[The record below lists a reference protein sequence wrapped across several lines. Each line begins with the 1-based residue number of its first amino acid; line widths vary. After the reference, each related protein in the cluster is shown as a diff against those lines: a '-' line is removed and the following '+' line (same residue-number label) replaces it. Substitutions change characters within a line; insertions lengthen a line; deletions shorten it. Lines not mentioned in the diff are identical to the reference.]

1 MRREEGGDGIELGLH
16 RRGAGAAGGNAA
28 GDAGLERDLGVKI
41 VFEDVGIG
49 LIGLER
55 QLLKD
60 GVVRDAVRHQL
71 AGNFVRAAEGDA
83 LFRQIIG
90 QIRGVDE
97 ALLGGQQHVF
107 GFSLH
112 GREHRGHDLQAE
124 LRRVDAVEHGL
135 LILLHVLVVG
145 EGQALERGEQGDE
158 IAMTTTLLDALGC
171 SYDVGQTVTLK
182 VAANDYD
189 PLAGSGAVMEKAYT
203 LCGVLPAYDVY
214 WNLNGNL
221 TVSGIVTEPLALDG
235 QKFQTFYYLNAAAPV
250 TASTD
255 PALVANEYAYPQ
267 EDTVSFSLRF
277 LLVAA
282 ILVSFFAVA
291 QYFLI
296 VLHKRVHTINT
307 FLTLGA
313 KNRDLRLM
321 CLWEALFAGIAAVA
335 AGFALG
341 CGAAAIGLGL
351 QKHLSFLV
359 IPAASLAPLAVL
371 FLLSVLLGALLP
383 AVLVRPQTTKPK
395 EKPAKKFRLA
405 QLPLAPQIGV
415 GCAVLLIAV
424 SCLYVGWRVMLP
436 YDLDAPYA
444 CMSIKMNGTSG
455 MPFSL
460 KDDLAAL
467 PGVEE
472 VSAAIDLTD
481 IYTVTSDKIQSSQM
495 LADIWVKD
503 NGDIPSLIMQNASKG
518 TLNTTVCALP
528 DDELRRIAAD
538 AGVSDEEIETL
549 LAGDSVLT
557 LWRDCYYAPAAD
569 EYYQG
574 FQPDGSTLVEPVF
587 AAGDKLS
594 IQYRRYTGQD
604 EAGNEVYRTYTAQLP
619 IAGVVKS
626 ASNYTLLTT
635 DRLLFSGTIFV
646 STALY
651 HKMFESAGSFFME
664 KEGYSSLNVKLSADS
679 NFSLRRSISSVAT
692 RRNGILRADNYD
704 LISQSYT
711 EGTQSAFLVG
721 ILAVFGV
728 LLGCAL
734 LVVLNLSAYEI
745 QQQRLSLLL
754 TLGVSPKKLV
764 LSYAKLL
771 LPVIVGTTLLVNI
784 VVYAAVSRIVPIQS
798 ILDLIRI
805 HTSGRV
811 FEFHKPVGS
820 QIMVSILLMV
830 FWLSA
835 ALLPIFSFIRKKA
848 SKGDIL

>member
-1 MRREEGGDGIELGLH
+1 MKIKESPSIILAFHGMLGRKKQTGLLLLLLTLVFSFLTAAVIYSVSSAQVLQDTRCELYGAWQYLRLSDTAADAAQAQNTLPASAQVSTVIQNGIVLGADDGV
-16 RRGAGAAGGNAA
+16 AGGIGTVDDTFAQLGRIVPIS
-28 GDAGLERDLGVKI
+28 GD
-41 VFEDVGIG
+41 FPT
-49 LIGLER
+49 
-55 QLLKD
+55 Q
-60 GVVRDAVRHQL
+60 
-71 AGNFVRAAEGDA
+71 
-83 LFRQIIG
+83 
-90 QIRGVDE
+90 
-97 ALLGGQQHVF
+97 
-107 GFSLH
+107 S
-112 GREHRGHDLQAE
+112 
-124 LRRVDAVEHGL
+124 
-135 LILLHVLVVG
+135 
-145 EGQALERGEQGDE
+145 DE

-221 TVSGIVTEPLALDG
+221 TVSGIVAEPLAIDG

-267 EDTVSFSLRF
+267 EDTVSSSLRF

-282 ILVSFFAVA
+282 IMVSFFAVA

-321 CLWEALFAGIAAVA
+321 CLWEALFAGLAAVA
-335 AGFALG
+335 TGFALG
-341 CGAAAIGLGL
+341 CGAAAVGLGL

-383 AVLVRPQTTKPK
+383 AVLVRPQTAKPK

-444 CMSIKMNGTSG
+444 CLSIKMNGTSG

-460 KDDLAAL
+460 KEDLAAL

-481 IYTVTSDKIQSSQM
+481 TYTVTSDKIQSSQM

-503 NGDIPSLIMQNASKG
+503 NGKIPGVLMHNASKG

-557 LWRDCYYAPAAD
+557 LWRDCYYDPAAD

-574 FQPDGSTLVEPVF
+574 VQPDGSTLVEPVF

-594 IQYRRYTGQD
+594 IQHQRYTGQD
-604 EAGNEVYRTYTAQLP
+604 EAGNDVYRTYTAQLP

-626 ASNYTLLTT
+626 ANNYTLLTT
-635 DRLLFSGTIFV
+635 DRLIFSGTIFV

-651 HKMFESAGSFFME
+651 HKMFESAGSYHME
-664 KEGYSSLNVKLSADS
+664 KEGYSSLNVKLAADN
-679 NFSLRRSISSVAT
+679 NFSLRRSIASIAT
-692 RRNGILRADNYD
+692 RRNGILSADNYD
-704 LISQSYT
+704 LLSQSYT

-721 ILAVFGV
+721 ILAVLGV

-734 LVVLNLSAYEI
+734 LVVLNLSAYEV

-764 LSYAKLL
+764 CSYAKRVI
-771 LPVIVGTTLLVNI
+771 PVIVGTTLIVNI
-784 VVYAAVSRIVPIQS
+784 LVSVAVSHIVPIQS

-805 HTSGRV
+805 HTDGRV
-811 FEFHKPVGS
+811 FEFHRPVGS
-820 QIMVSILLMV
+820 QILVSILLMG
-830 FWLSA
+830 FWLGA
-835 ALLPIFSFIRKKA
+835 ALLPVFSFIRKKA

>member
-1 MRREEGGDGIELGLH
+1 
-16 RRGAGAAGGNAA
+16 
-28 GDAGLERDLGVKI
+28 
-41 VFEDVGIG
+41 
-49 LIGLER
+49 
-55 QLLKD
+55 
-60 GVVRDAVRHQL
+60 
-71 AGNFVRAAEGDA
+71 
-83 LFRQIIG
+83 
-90 QIRGVDE
+90 
-97 ALLGGQQHVF
+97 
-107 GFSLH
+107 
-112 GREHRGHDLQAE
+112 
-124 LRRVDAVEHGL
+124 
-135 LILLHVLVVG
+135 
-145 EGQALERGEQGDE
+145 
-158 IAMTTTLLDALGC
+158 
-171 SYDVGQTVTLK
+171 
-182 VAANDYD
+182 
-189 PLAGSGAVMEKAYT
+189 
-203 LCGVLPAYDVY
+203 
-214 WNLNGNL
+214 
-221 TVSGIVTEPLALDG
+221 
-235 QKFQTFYYLNAAAPV
+235 
-250 TASTD
+250 
-255 PALVANEYAYPQ
+255 
-267 EDTVSFSLRF
+267 
-277 LLVAA
+277 
-282 ILVSFFAVA
+282 
-291 QYFLI
+291 
-296 VLHKRVHTINT
+296 
-307 FLTLGA
+307 
-313 KNRDLRLM
+313 M
-321 CLWEALFAGIAAVA
+321 CLWEALFAGLAAVA

-341 CGAAAIGLGL
+341 CGAAAVGLGL
-351 QKHLSFLV
+351 QKHLSFLM

-383 AVLVRPQTTKPK
+383 AVLVRPQTAKPK

-444 CMSIKMNGTSG
+444 CLSIKMNGTSG

-481 IYTVTSDKIQSSQM
+481 TYTVTSDKIQSSQM

-503 NGDIPSLIMQNASKG
+503 NGDIPSPLMHNASKG

-549 LAGDSVLT
+549 LAGDSVLP
-557 LWRDCYYAPAAD
+557 LWRDCYYDPAAD

-594 IQYRRYTGQD
+594 IQHQRYTGQD
-604 EAGNEVYRTYTAQLP
+604 EAGNDVYRTYTAQLP

-626 ASNYTLLTT
+626 ANNYTLLTT
-635 DRLLFSGTIFV
+635 DRLIFSGTIFV

-651 HKMFESAGSFFME
+651 HKMFESAGSYHME

-679 NFSLRRSISSVAT
+679 NFSLRRSISSIAT
-692 RRNGILRADNYD
+692 RRNGILSADNYD

-734 LVVLNLSAYEI
+734 LVVLNLSAYEV

-784 VVYAAVSRIVPIQS
+784 VVYAVVSRIVPIQS

-811 FEFHKPVGS
+811 YAFHKPVGS
-820 QIMVSILLMV
+820 QILVSVLLMV

>member
-1 MRREEGGDGIELGLH
+1 MKIKESPSIILAFHGMLGRKKQTSLLLLLLTLVFSFLTAAVIYSVSSAQVLQDTRCELYGEWQYLRLSDTAADAAQAQNTLPASAQVSTVIQNGIVLGADDGV
-16 RRGAGAAGGNAA
+16 AGGIGTVDNTFAQ
-28 GDAGLERDLGVKI
+28 LGRI
-41 VFEDVGIG
+41 VPIS
-49 LIGLER
+49 
-55 QLLKD
+55 
-60 GVVRDAVRHQL
+60 
-71 AGNFVRAAEGDA
+71 GNFPT
-83 LFRQIIG
+83 Q
-90 QIRGVDE
+90 
-97 ALLGGQQHVF
+97 
-107 GFSLH
+107 S
-112 GREHRGHDLQAE
+112 
-124 LRRVDAVEHGL
+124 
-135 LILLHVLVVG
+135 
-145 EGQALERGEQGDE
+145 DE

-235 QKFQTFYYLNAAAPV
+235 QKFQTFYYLNATAPV

-267 EDTVSFSLRF
+267 EDTVSSSLRF

-383 AVLVRPQTTKPK
+383 AVLVRPQTAKPK

-444 CMSIKMNGTSG
+444 CLSIKMNGTSG

-460 KDDLAAL
+460 KGDLAAL

-481 IYTVTSDKIQSSQM
+481 TYTVTSDKIRSSRM
-495 LADIWVKD
+495 LADIRVKD
-503 NGDIPSLIMQNASKG
+503 NGDIPSLLMQNASKG
-518 TLNTTVCALP
+518 TLNTFVCALP

-557 LWRDCYYAPAAD
+557 LWRDCYYDPAAD

-626 ASNYTLLTT
+626 ARNYTLLTT

-664 KEGYSSLNVKLSADS
+664 KEGYSSLNVKLSAGS
-679 NFSLRRSISSVAT
+679 NFSLRRSISSIAT
-692 RRNGILRADNYD
+692 RRNGILSADNYD

-734 LVVLNLSAYEI
+734 LVVLNLSAYEV

-764 LSYAKLL
+764 CSYAKRVI
-771 LPVIVGTTLLVNI
+771 PVIVGTTLIVNI
-784 VVYAAVSRIVPIQS
+784 LVSVAVSHIVPIQS

-805 HTSGRV
+805 HTEGRV

-820 QIMVSILLMV
+820 QIMVSVLLMV

>member
-1 MRREEGGDGIELGLH
+1 MKIKESPSIILAFHGMLGRKKQTGLLLLLLTLVFSFLTAAVIYSVSSAQVLQDTRCELYGAWQYLRLSDTAEDAAQVQGALPASAQVSTVTQNGIVLGADDGV
-16 RRGAGAAGGNAA
+16 AGGIGTVDSTFAQLGRIVPIS
-28 GDAGLERDLGVKI
+28 GD
-41 VFEDVGIG
+41 FPT
-49 LIGLER
+49 
-55 QLLKD
+55 Q
-60 GVVRDAVRHQL
+60 
-71 AGNFVRAAEGDA
+71 
-83 LFRQIIG
+83 
-90 QIRGVDE
+90 
-97 ALLGGQQHVF
+97 
-107 GFSLH
+107 S
-112 GREHRGHDLQAE
+112 
-124 LRRVDAVEHGL
+124 
-135 LILLHVLVVG
+135 
-145 EGQALERGEQGDE
+145 DE

-235 QKFQTFYYLNAAAPV
+235 QKFQTFYYLNTTAPV

-267 EDTVSFSLRF
+267 EDTVSSSLRF

-321 CLWEALFAGIAAVA
+321 CLWEALFAGLAAVA

-341 CGAAAIGLGL
+341 CGAAAVGLGL

-359 IPAASLAPLAVL
+359 VPAASLVPLAVL

-383 AVLVRPQTTKPK
+383 AVLVRPQITKPK
-395 EKPAKKFRLA
+395 EKPAKKFHLA

-436 YDLDAPYA
+436 YNLDAPYA
-444 CMSIKMNGTSG
+444 CLSIKMNGTSG

-460 KDDLAAL
+460 KEDLAAL

-481 IYTVTSDKIQSSQM
+481 TYTVTSDKIQSSQM

-518 TLNTTVCALP
+518 TLNTMVCALP

-557 LWRDCYYAPAAD
+557 LWGDCYYDPAAD

-574 FQPDGSTLVEPVF
+574 FQPDGSTLVEPIF

-594 IQYRRYTGQD
+594 LQYRRYTGQD

-635 DRLLFSGTIFV
+635 DRTIFSGTIFV

-651 HKMFESAGSFFME
+651 HKMFESAGSYFME
-664 KEGYSSLNVKLSADS
+664 KEGYSSLNVKLSAGS
-679 NFSLRRSISSVAT
+679 NFSLRRSISSIAT

-734 LVVLNLSAYEI
+734 LVVLNLSAYEV

>member
-1 MRREEGGDGIELGLH
+1 MKIKESPSIILAFHGMLGRKKQTGLLLLLLTLVFSFLTAAVIYSVSSAQVLQDTRCELYGAWQYLRLSDTAADAAQAKNALPASAQVSTVTQNGIVLGADDGV
-16 RRGAGAAGGNAA
+16 AGGIGTADDTFA
-28 GDAGLERDLGVKI
+28 QLGRIVPISGD
-41 VFEDVGIG
+41 FPT
-49 LIGLER
+49 
-55 QLLKD
+55 Q
-60 GVVRDAVRHQL
+60 
-71 AGNFVRAAEGDA
+71 
-83 LFRQIIG
+83 
-90 QIRGVDE
+90 
-97 ALLGGQQHVF
+97 
-107 GFSLH
+107 S
-112 GREHRGHDLQAE
+112 
-124 LRRVDAVEHGL
+124 
-135 LILLHVLVVG
+135 
-145 EGQALERGEQGDE
+145 DE

-189 PLAGSGAVMEKAYT
+189 PLAGSGTVMEKVYT

-250 TASTD
+250 TASAD

-267 EDTVSFSLRF
+267 EDTVSSSLRF

-321 CLWEALFAGIAAVA
+321 CLWEALFAGLAAVA

-383 AVLVRPQTTKPK
+383 AVLVRPQTARPK

-444 CMSIKMNGTSG
+444 CLSIKMNGTSG

-460 KDDLAAL
+460 KEDLAAL

-481 IYTVTSDKIQSSQM
+481 TYTVTSDKIRSSQM

-503 NGDIPSLIMQNASKG
+503 NGDIPSLIMPNASKG
-518 TLNTTVCALP
+518 TLNATVCALP

-557 LWRDCYYAPAAD
+557 LWRDCYYDPAAD

-604 EAGNEVYRTYTAQLP
+604 EAGNDVYRTYTAQLP

-635 DRLLFSGTIFV
+635 DRIIFSGTIFV

-651 HKMFESAGSFFME
+651 HKMFESAGSYHME

-679 NFSLRRSISSVAT
+679 NFSLRRSISSIAT
-692 RRNGILRADNYD
+692 RRNGILSADNYD

-734 LVVLNLSAYEI
+734 LVVLNLSAYEV

>member
-1 MRREEGGDGIELGLH
+1 MKIKESPSIILAFHGMLGRKKQTSLLLLLLTLVFSFLTAAVIYSVSSAQVLQDTRCELYGKWQYLRLSDTTADAAQAQNTLPASAQVSTVIQNGIVLGADDGV
-16 RRGAGAAGGNAA
+16 AGGIGTVDDTFAQLGRIVPIS
-28 GDAGLERDLGVKI
+28 GD
-41 VFEDVGIG
+41 FPT
-49 LIGLER
+49 
-55 QLLKD
+55 QP
-60 GVVRDAVRHQL
+60 
-71 AGNFVRAAEGDA
+71 
-83 LFRQIIG
+83 
-90 QIRGVDE
+90 
-97 ALLGGQQHVF
+97 
-107 GFSLH
+107 
-112 GREHRGHDLQAE
+112 
-124 LRRVDAVEHGL
+124 
-135 LILLHVLVVG
+135 
-145 EGQALERGEQGDE
+145 DE

-214 WNLNGNL
+214 WNLNGSL
-221 TVSGIVTEPLALDG
+221 TVSGIVAEPLAIDG

-267 EDTVSFSLRF
+267 EDAVSSSLRF

-282 ILVSFFAVA
+282 IMVSFFAVA

-321 CLWEALFAGIAAVA
+321 CLWEALFAGLAAVA

-383 AVLVRPQTTKPK
+383 AVLVCPQTAKPK

-444 CMSIKMNGTSG
+444 CLSIKMNGTSG

-460 KDDLAAL
+460 KEDLAAL

-481 IYTVTSDKIQSSQM
+481 TYTVTSDKIRSSQM

-528 DDELRRIAAD
+528 EDELRRIAVD

-557 LWRDCYYAPAAD
+557 LWGDCYYDPAAD

-587 AAGDKLS
+587 AAGDKLNL
-594 IQYRRYTGQD
+594 QYQRYTGQD

-651 HKMFESAGSFFME
+651 HKMFESAGSYFME

-679 NFSLRRSISSVAT
+679 NFSLRRSISSIAT

>member
-1 MRREEGGDGIELGLH
+1 MKIKESPSIILAFHGMLGRKKQTGLLLLLLTLVFSFLTAAVIYSVSSAQVLQDTRCELYGAWQYLCLSDTAADAAQAQNTLPASAQVSTVIQNGIVLG
-16 RRGAGAAGGNAA
+16 A
-28 GDAGLERDLGVKI
+28 D
-41 VFEDVGIG
+41 
-49 LIGLER
+49 
-55 QLLKD
+55 D
-60 GVVRDAVRHQL
+60 GVVGGIGTVDDTFAQL
-71 AGNFVRAAEGDA
+71 GRIVPISGD
-83 LFRQIIG
+83 FPTQP
-90 QIRGVDE
+90 
-97 ALLGGQQHVF
+97 
-107 GFSLH
+107 
-112 GREHRGHDLQAE
+112 
-124 LRRVDAVEHGL
+124 
-135 LILLHVLVVG
+135 
-145 EGQALERGEQGDE
+145 DE

-171 SYDVGQTVTLK
+171 PYDVGQTVTLK

-189 PLAGSGAVMEKAYT
+189 PLAGSGAVIEKAYT

-214 WNLNGNL
+214 WDLNGNL
-221 TVSGIVTEPLALDG
+221 TVSGIVTEQLALDG

-267 EDTVSFSLRF
+267 EDTVSSSLRF

-321 CLWEALFAGIAAVA
+321 CLWEALFAGLAAVA

-341 CGAAAIGLGL
+341 CGAAAVGLGL

-383 AVLVRPQTTKPK
+383 AVLVCPQTAKPK

-444 CMSIKMNGTSG
+444 CLSIKMNGTSG

-460 KDDLAAL
+460 KEDLAAL

-481 IYTVTSDKIQSSQM
+481 TYTVTSDKIQSSQM

-518 TLNTTVCALP
+518 TLNTFVCALP

-557 LWRDCYYAPAAD
+557 LWRDCYYDPAAD

-594 IQYRRYTGQD
+594 LQYRRYTGQD

-635 DRLLFSGTIFV
+635 DRSLFSGTIFV

-651 HKMFESAGSFFME
+651 HKMFESAGSYFME
-664 KEGYSSLNVKLSADS
+664 KEGYSSLNVKLSAGS
-679 NFSLRRSISSVAT
+679 NFSLRRSISSIAT

-734 LVVLNLSAYEI
+734 LVVLNLSAYEV

>member
-1 MRREEGGDGIELGLH
+1 MKIKESPSIILAFHGMLGRKKQTSLLLLLLTLVFSFLTAAVIYSVSSAQVLQDTRCELYGAWQYLRLSDTAADAAQVQGALPASAQVSTVIQNGIVLGADDGV
-16 RRGAGAAGGNAA
+16 AGGIGTADDTFA
-28 GDAGLERDLGVKI
+28 QLGRIVPISGD
-41 VFEDVGIG
+41 FPT
-49 LIGLER
+49 
-55 QLLKD
+55 Q
-60 GVVRDAVRHQL
+60 
-71 AGNFVRAAEGDA
+71 
-83 LFRQIIG
+83 
-90 QIRGVDE
+90 
-97 ALLGGQQHVF
+97 
-107 GFSLH
+107 S
-112 GREHRGHDLQAE
+112 
-124 LRRVDAVEHGL
+124 
-135 LILLHVLVVG
+135 
-145 EGQALERGEQGDE
+145 DE

-221 TVSGIVTEPLALDG
+221 TVSGIVAEPLAIDG
-235 QKFQTFYYLNAAAPV
+235 QKFQTFYYLNATAPV

-267 EDTVSFSLRF
+267 EDTVSSSLRF

-321 CLWEALFAGIAAVA
+321 CLWEALFAGLAAVA

-351 QKHLSFLV
+351 QKHLSFLM
-359 IPAASLAPLAVL
+359 IPAASLVPLAVL

-383 AVLVRPQTTKPK
+383 AVLVRPQITKPK
-395 EKPAKKFRLA
+395 EKPAKKFHLA

-436 YDLDAPYA
+436 YNLDAPYA
-444 CMSIKMNGTSG
+444 CLSIKMNGTSG

-460 KDDLAAL
+460 KEDLAAL

-481 IYTVTSDKIQSSQM
+481 TYTVTSDKIQSSQM

-503 NGDIPSLIMQNASKG
+503 NGEIPSLLMHNASKG

-557 LWRDCYYAPAAD
+557 LWRDCYYDPAAD

-594 IQYRRYTGQD
+594 IQYQRYTGQD

-619 IAGVVKS
+619 IVGVVKS
-626 ASNYTLLTT
+626 ANSYTLLTT
-635 DRLLFSGTIFV
+635 DRLISSGTIFV

-651 HKMFESAGSFFME
+651 HKMFESAGSYFME
-664 KEGYSSLNVKLSADS
+664 KEGYSSLNVKLSAGS
-679 NFSLRRSISSVAT
+679 NFSLRRSISSIAT

-734 LVVLNLSAYEI
+734 LVVLNLSAYEV

-784 VVYAAVSRIVPIQS
+784 VVYAAVSCIVPIQS

-805 HTSGRV
+805 HTNGRV
-811 FEFHKPVGS
+811 YAFHKPVGS

>member
-1 MRREEGGDGIELGLH
+1 MKVKENPSLILAFHGMLGRKKQTSLLLTLLTMVFSFLTAATIYSNSSAQALQDTRCELYGEWQYLRLSDTDTDAAQVRENLPASAKASTTIQNGIVLGADDGV
-16 RRGAGAAGGNAA
+16 AGGIGTVDDTFAQLGRIVPIS
-28 GDAGLERDLGVKI
+28 GD
-41 VFEDVGIG
+41 FPT
-49 LIGLER
+49 
-55 QLLKD
+55 QP
-60 GVVRDAVRHQL
+60 
-71 AGNFVRAAEGDA
+71 
-83 LFRQIIG
+83 
-90 QIRGVDE
+90 
-97 ALLGGQQHVF
+97 
-107 GFSLH
+107 
-112 GREHRGHDLQAE
+112 
-124 LRRVDAVEHGL
+124 
-135 LILLHVLVVG
+135 
-145 EGQALERGEQGDE
+145 DE

-189 PLAGSGAVMEKAYT
+189 PLAGSGAVMEKSFT

-221 TVSGIVTEPLALDG
+221 TVSSIVTEPLALDG

-267 EDTVSFSLRF
+267 EDTVSSSLRF

-282 ILVSFFAVA
+282 ILVSFFAVT

-341 CGAAAIGLGL
+341 CGAAAVGLGL
-351 QKHLSFLV
+351 QKHLSFLM
-359 IPAASLAPLAVL
+359 IPAASLVSLAVL

-383 AVLVRPQTTKPK
+383 AVLVRPQTAKPK

-444 CMSIKMNGTSG
+444 CLSIKMNGRTSG

-460 KDDLAAL
+460 KGDLAAL

-481 IYTVTSDKIQSSQM
+481 TYTVTSDKIQSSQM

-503 NGDIPSLIMQNASKG
+503 NGDIPSVLMHNASKG

-549 LAGDSVLT
+549 LAGDSVLP
-557 LWRDCYYAPAAD
+557 LWRDCYYDPAAD

-594 IQYRRYTGQD
+594 IQHQRYTGQD
-604 EAGNEVYRTYTAQLP
+604 EAGNDVYRTYTAQLP

-626 ASNYTLLTT
+626 ANNYTLLTT
-635 DRLLFSGTIFV
+635 DRLIFSGTIFV

-651 HKMFESAGSFFME
+651 HKMFESAGSYHME
-664 KEGYSSLNVKLSADS
+664 KEGYSSLNVKLSAGS
-679 NFSLRRSISSVAT
+679 NFSLRRSISSIAT

-734 LVVLNLSAYEI
+734 LVVLNLSAYEV

-784 VVYAAVSRIVPIQS
+784 VVYAAVSCIVPIQS

-805 HTSGRV
+805 HTNGRV
-811 FEFHKPVGS
+811 YAFHKPVGS

>member
-1 MRREEGGDGIELGLH
+1 MKIKESPSIILAFHGMLGRKKQTSLLLLLLTLVFSFLTAAVIYSVSSAQVLQDTRCELYGAWQYLRLSDTAADAAQAQNALPASAQVSTVIQNGIVLGADDGV
-16 RRGAGAAGGNAA
+16 AGGIGTADDTFA
-28 GDAGLERDLGVKI
+28 QLGRIVPISGD
-41 VFEDVGIG
+41 FPT
-49 LIGLER
+49 
-55 QLLKD
+55 Q
-60 GVVRDAVRHQL
+60 
-71 AGNFVRAAEGDA
+71 
-83 LFRQIIG
+83 
-90 QIRGVDE
+90 
-97 ALLGGQQHVF
+97 
-107 GFSLH
+107 S
-112 GREHRGHDLQAE
+112 
-124 LRRVDAVEHGL
+124 
-135 LILLHVLVVG
+135 
-145 EGQALERGEQGDE
+145 DE

-221 TVSGIVTEPLALDG
+221 TVSGIVAEPLALDG

-267 EDTVSFSLRF
+267 EDTVSSSLRF

-321 CLWEALFAGIAAVA
+321 CLWEALFAGLAAVA
-335 AGFALG
+335 AGVALG
-341 CGAAAIGLGL
+341 CGAAAVGLGL

-359 IPAASLAPLAVL
+359 VPAASLVPLAVL

-383 AVLVRPQTTKPK
+383 AVLVRPQITKPK
-395 EKPAKKFRLA
+395 EKPAKKFHLA

-444 CMSIKMNGTSG
+444 CLSIKMNGTSG

-460 KDDLAAL
+460 KEDLAAL

-481 IYTVTSDKIQSSQM
+481 TYTVTSDKIQSSQM

-557 LWRDCYYAPAAD
+557 LWRDCYYDPAAD

-594 IQYRRYTGQD
+594 IQYQRYTGQD
-604 EAGNEVYRTYTAQLP
+604 EAGNDVYRTYTAQLP

-635 DRLLFSGTIFV
+635 DRIIFSGTIFV

-651 HKMFESAGSFFME
+651 HKMFESAGSYFME

-679 NFSLRRSISSVAT
+679 NFSLRRSISSIAT

-711 EGTQSAFLVG
+711 EGTQSTFLVG

-734 LVVLNLSAYEI
+734 LVVLNLSAYEV

-784 VVYAAVSRIVPIQS
+784 VVYAAVSCIVPIQS

>member
-1 MRREEGGDGIELGLH
+1 MKVKENPSLILAFHGMLG
-16 RRGAGAAGGNAA
+16 R
-28 GDAGLERDLGVKI
+28 KK
-41 VFEDVGIG
+41 
-49 LIGLER
+49 
-55 QLLKD
+55 QT
-60 GVVRDAVRHQL
+60 
-71 AGNFVRAAEGDA
+71 
-83 LFRQIIG
+83 
-90 QIRGVDE
+90 
-97 ALLGGQQHVF
+97 
-107 GFSLH
+107 SL
-112 GREHRGHDLQAE
+112 
-124 LRRVDAVEHGL
+124 L
-135 LILLHVLVVG
+135 LILLTMVFSFLTAATIYSG
-145 EGQALERGEQGDE
+145 SSAQALQDTRCELYGEWQYLRLSDTDTDAAQVRENLPASAKVSTAIQDGIVLGADNGLAGGIGTVDSAFAQLGRIVPISGNFPAQPDE

-171 SYDVGQTVTLK
+171 SYDLGQTITLK
-182 VAANDYD
+182 VADNDYD
-189 PLAGSGAVMEKAYT
+189 PLSGSGKIVEQTYT

-214 WNLNGNL
+214 WNLGSNL
-221 TVSGIVTEPLALDG
+221 TVSAVVVEPLALAG
-235 QKFQTFYYLNAAAPV
+235 QKFQTFYDLNADTV
-250 TASTD
+250 GTASDD
-255 PALVANEYAYPQ
+255 PDFIANEYAYPQ
-267 EDTVSFSLRF
+267 EDTVSSSLTF
-277 LLVAA
+277 LLMIA

-291 QYFLI
+291 QYFVI
-296 VLHKRVHTINT
+296 VLHKRVQTLHTFQI
-307 FLTLGA
+307 LGA
-313 KNRDLRLM
+313 RKQDLHRM
-321 CLWEALFAGIAAVA
+321 CLWEALFAGLAAVFL
-335 AGFALG
+335 GFALG

-351 QKHLSFLV
+351 QKQLSFFAV
-359 IPAASLAPLAVL
+359 PFASLLPLAVL
-371 FLLSVLLGALLP
+371 FLIAVLLGAFLP
-383 AVLVRPQTTKPK
+383 AVLTRPKAAQKK
-395 EKPAKKFRLA
+395 ESKAQKFRLA
-405 QLPLAPQIGV
+405 QLPLAPQVGV

-444 CMSIKMNGTSG
+444 CLSIKMNGTSG

-460 KDDLAAL
+460 KGDLAAL

-481 IYTVTSDKIQSSQM
+481 TYTVTSDKIQSSQM

-503 NGDIPSLIMQNASKG
+503 NGFYTDIPSLLRNAEKG

-528 DDELRRIAAD
+528 EDELRRIAAD

-557 LWRDCYYAPAAD
+557 LWGDCYYDPAAD
-569 EYYQG
+569 AYYQKNT
-574 FQPDGSTLVEPVF
+574 QTEGSIPVEPVF

-594 IQYRRYTGQD
+594 IQYRRYTGLD
-604 EAGNEVYRTYTAQLP
+604 EAGNDVYQTYAAELP
-619 IAGVVKS
+619 IAGIVKS
-626 ASNYTLLTT
+626 TADYTLLTT
-635 DRLLFSGTIFV
+635 DRIFYNGTIFV

-651 HKMFESAGSFFME
+651 HKIFESAGSYFME
-664 KEGYSSLNVKLSADS
+664 KEGYSSLNVKLSAGS
-679 NFSLRRSISSVAT
+679 NFSLRRSISSIAT

-734 LVVLNLSAYEI
+734 LVVLNLSAYEV

-784 VVYAAVSRIVPIQS
+784 VVYAAVSCIVPIQS

-805 HTSGRV
+805 HTNGRV
-811 FEFHKPVGS
+811 YAFHKPVGS

>member
-1 MRREEGGDGIELGLH
+1 MKIKESPSIILAFHGMLGRKKQTSLLLLLLTLVFSFLTAAVIYSVSSAQVLQDTRCELYGEWQYLRLSDTAADAAQVQGALPASAQVGTVIQNGIVLGADDGV
-16 RRGAGAAGGNAA
+16 AGGIGTVDDTFAQLGRIVPIS
-28 GDAGLERDLGVKI
+28 GD
-41 VFEDVGIG
+41 FPT
-49 LIGLER
+49 
-55 QLLKD
+55 QL
-60 GVVRDAVRHQL
+60 
-71 AGNFVRAAEGDA
+71 
-83 LFRQIIG
+83 
-90 QIRGVDE
+90 
-97 ALLGGQQHVF
+97 
-107 GFSLH
+107 
-112 GREHRGHDLQAE
+112 
-124 LRRVDAVEHGL
+124 
-135 LILLHVLVVG
+135 
-145 EGQALERGEQGDE
+145 DE

-189 PLAGSGAVMEKAYT
+189 PLAGSGTVMEKAYT

-267 EDTVSFSLRF
+267 EDTVSSSLRF

-359 IPAASLAPLAVL
+359 VPAASLVPLAVL

-383 AVLVRPQTTKPK
+383 AVLVRPQTAKPK

-444 CMSIKMNGTSG
+444 CLSIKMNGTSG

-460 KDDLAAL
+460 KEDLAAL

-481 IYTVTSDKIQSSQM
+481 TYTITSDRIQNSQM

-503 NGDIPSLIMQNASKG
+503 NGEIPSYLMYNASKG

-557 LWRDCYYAPAAD
+557 LWRDCYYDPAAD
-569 EYYQG
+569 KYYQG

-594 IQYRRYTGQD
+594 IQHQCYTGQD
-604 EAGNEVYRTYTAQLP
+604 EAGNDVYRTYTAQLP

-635 DRLLFSGTIFV
+635 DRLIFSGTIFV

-651 HKMFESAGSFFME
+651 PKMFESAGSSHME

-679 NFSLRRSISSVAT
+679 NFSLRRSISSIAT
-692 RRNGILRADNYD
+692 RRNGILSADNYD

-734 LVVLNLSAYEI
+734 LVVLNLSAYEV

-784 VVYAAVSRIVPIQS
+784 VVYAAVSRIVPLQS

-820 QIMVSILLMV
+820 QILVSVLLMV

>member
-1 MRREEGGDGIELGLH
+1 MKIKESPSIILAFHGMLGRKKQTSLLLLLLTLVFSFLTAAVIYSVSSAQVLQDTRCELYGAWQYLRLSDTAADAAQAQNALPASAQVSTVIQNGIVLGADDGV
-16 RRGAGAAGGNAA
+16 AGGIGTVDDTFAQ
-28 GDAGLERDLGVKI
+28 LGRI
-41 VFEDVGIG
+41 VSIS
-49 LIGLER
+49 
-55 QLLKD
+55 
-60 GVVRDAVRHQL
+60 
-71 AGNFVRAAEGDA
+71 GNFPT
-83 LFRQIIG
+83 QP
-90 QIRGVDE
+90 
-97 ALLGGQQHVF
+97 
-107 GFSLH
+107 
-112 GREHRGHDLQAE
+112 
-124 LRRVDAVEHGL
+124 
-135 LILLHVLVVG
+135 
-145 EGQALERGEQGDE
+145 DE

-267 EDTVSFSLRF
+267 EDTVSSSLRF
-277 LLVAA
+277 LLAAA

-313 KNRDLRLM
+313 KKRDLRLM
-321 CLWEALFAGIAAVA
+321 CLWEALFAGLAAVA

-341 CGAAAIGLGL
+341 CGAAAVGLGL

-383 AVLVRPQTTKPK
+383 AVLVRPQTAKPK
-395 EKPAKKFRLA
+395 EKPAKKFHLA

-444 CMSIKMNGTSG
+444 CLSIKMNGTSG

-460 KDDLAAL
+460 KEDLAAL

-481 IYTVTSDKIQSSQM
+481 TYTVTSDKIRSSQM

-518 TLNTTVCALP
+518 TLNTMVCALP

-538 AGVSDEEIETL
+538 ACVSDEEIETL

-557 LWRDCYYAPAAD
+557 LWGDCYYDPAAD

-594 IQYRRYTGQD
+594 LQYRHYTGQD

-635 DRLLFSGTIFV
+635 DRIIFSGTIFV

-651 HKMFESAGSFFME
+651 HKMFESAGSYFME

-679 NFSLRRSISSVAT
+679 NFSLRRSISSIAT

-734 LVVLNLSAYEI
+734 LVVLNLSAYEV

>member
-1 MRREEGGDGIELGLH
+1 MKIKESPSIILAFHGMLGRKKQTGLLLLLLTLVFSFLTAAVIYSVSSAQVLQDTRCELYGAWQYLRLSDTAADAAQAQNTLPASAQVSTVIQNGIVLGADDGV
-16 RRGAGAAGGNAA
+16 AGGIGTVDDTFAQLGRIVPIS
-28 GDAGLERDLGVKI
+28 GD
-41 VFEDVGIG
+41 FPT
-49 LIGLER
+49 
-55 QLLKD
+55 QP
-60 GVVRDAVRHQL
+60 
-71 AGNFVRAAEGDA
+71 
-83 LFRQIIG
+83 
-90 QIRGVDE
+90 
-97 ALLGGQQHVF
+97 
-107 GFSLH
+107 
-112 GREHRGHDLQAE
+112 
-124 LRRVDAVEHGL
+124 
-135 LILLHVLVVG
+135 
-145 EGQALERGEQGDE
+145 DE
-158 IAMTTTLLDALGC
+158 IAMTTTLLDALGYP
-171 SYDVGQTVTLK
+171 YDIGQTVTLK

-221 TVSGIVTEPLALDG
+221 TVSGIVTEPLVLDG

-267 EDTVSFSLRF
+267 EDTVSSSLRF

-282 ILVSFFAVA
+282 IMVSFFAVA

-313 KNRDLRLM
+313 KKRDLRLM
-321 CLWEALFAGIAAVA
+321 CLWEALFAGLAAVA

-341 CGAAAIGLGL
+341 CGAAAVGLGL

-359 IPAASLAPLAVL
+359 VPAVSLVPLAVP

-444 CMSIKMNGTSG
+444 CLSIKMNGTSG

-460 KDDLAAL
+460 KEDLAAL

-481 IYTVTSDKIQSSQM
+481 TYTITSDRIQNSQM

-503 NGDIPSLIMQNASKG
+503 NGEIPSYLMYNASKG

-557 LWRDCYYAPAAD
+557 LWRDCYYDPAAD

-594 IQYRRYTGQD
+594 IQYQRYTGQD
-604 EAGNEVYRTYTAQLP
+604 EAGNDVYRTYTAQLP

-635 DRLLFSGTIFV
+635 DRIIFSGTIFV

-664 KEGYSSLNVKLSADS
+664 KEGYSSLNVKLAADN
-679 NFSLRRSISSVAT
+679 NFSLRRSIASIAT
-692 RRNGILRADNYD
+692 RRNGILSADNYD

-784 VVYAAVSRIVPIQS
+784 VVYAAVSRIVPLQS

>member
-1 MRREEGGDGIELGLH
+1 MKVKENPSLILAFHGMLG
-16 RRGAGAAGGNAA
+16 R
-28 GDAGLERDLGVKI
+28 KK
-41 VFEDVGIG
+41 
-49 LIGLER
+49 
-55 QLLKD
+55 QT
-60 GVVRDAVRHQL
+60 
-71 AGNFVRAAEGDA
+71 
-83 LFRQIIG
+83 
-90 QIRGVDE
+90 
-97 ALLGGQQHVF
+97 
-107 GFSLH
+107 SL
-112 GREHRGHDLQAE
+112 
-124 LRRVDAVEHGL
+124 L
-135 LILLHVLVVG
+135 LILLTMVFSFLTAATIYSNSSA
-145 EGQALERGEQGDE
+145 QALQDTRCELYGEWQYLRLSDTDTDAAQVRENLPASAKASTTIQDGIVLGADNGLAGGIGTVDSTFAQLGRIVPISGNFPTQSDE

-189 PLAGSGAVMEKAYT
+189 PLAGSGAVIEKAYT

-221 TVSGIVTEPLALDG
+221 TVSGIVTEPLAIDG

-321 CLWEALFAGIAAVA
+321 CLWEALFAGLAAVA

-359 IPAASLAPLAVL
+359 IPAASLVPLAVL

-383 AVLVRPQTTKPK
+383 AVLVRPQTAKPK

-444 CMSIKMNGTSG
+444 CLSIKMNGTSG

-460 KDDLAAL
+460 KEDLAAL

-557 LWRDCYYAPAAD
+557 LWRDCYYDPAAD

-626 ASNYTLLTT
+626 ANNYTLLTT
-635 DRLLFSGTIFV
+635 DRILFSGTIFV

-651 HKMFESAGSFFME
+651 HKMFESAGSYFME
-664 KEGYSSLNVKLSADS
+664 KEGYSSLNVQLSAGS
-679 NFSLRRSISSVAT
+679 NFSLRRSISSIAT
-692 RRNGILRADNYD
+692 RRNGILRTDNYD

-721 ILAVFGV
+721 ILAVFGI

-734 LVVLNLSAYEI
+734 LVVLNLSAYEV

-754 TLGVSPKKLV
+754 TMGVSPKKLV

>member
-1 MRREEGGDGIELGLH
+1 MKVKENPSLILAFHGMLGRKKQTSLLLTLLTMVFSFLTAATIYSNSSAQALQDTRCELYGEWQYLRLSDTDTDAAQVRENLPASAKASTTIQNGIVLGADDGV
-16 RRGAGAAGGNAA
+16 AGGIGTVDDTFAQLGRIVPIS
-28 GDAGLERDLGVKI
+28 GD
-41 VFEDVGIG
+41 FPT
-49 LIGLER
+49 
-55 QLLKD
+55 QP
-60 GVVRDAVRHQL
+60 
-71 AGNFVRAAEGDA
+71 
-83 LFRQIIG
+83 
-90 QIRGVDE
+90 
-97 ALLGGQQHVF
+97 
-107 GFSLH
+107 
-112 GREHRGHDLQAE
+112 
-124 LRRVDAVEHGL
+124 
-135 LILLHVLVVG
+135 
-145 EGQALERGEQGDE
+145 DE

-189 PLAGSGAVMEKAYT
+189 PLAGSGAVMEKSFT

-221 TVSGIVTEPLALDG
+221 TVSSIVTEPLALDG

-267 EDTVSFSLRF
+267 EDTVSSSLRF

-282 ILVSFFAVA
+282 ILVSFFAVT

-341 CGAAAIGLGL
+341 CGAAAVGLGL
-351 QKHLSFLV
+351 QKHLSFLM
-359 IPAASLAPLAVL
+359 IPAASLVSLAVL

-383 AVLVRPQTTKPK
+383 AVLVRPQTAKPK

-444 CMSIKMNGTSG
+444 CLSIKMNGRTSG

-460 KDDLAAL
+460 KGDLAAL

-481 IYTVTSDKIQSSQM
+481 TYTVTSDKIQSSQM

-503 NGDIPSLIMQNASKG
+503 NGNIPGVLMHNASKG

-557 LWRDCYYAPAAD
+557 LWRDCYYDPAAD
-569 EYYQG
+569 KYYQG

-594 IQYRRYTGQD
+594 IQHQCYTGQD
-604 EAGNEVYRTYTAQLP
+604 EAGNDVYRTYTAQLP

-626 ASNYTLLTT
+626 ARNYTLLTT
-635 DRLLFSGTIFV
+635 DRLISSGTIFV

-651 HKMFESAGSFFME
+651 HKMFESAGSYFME
-664 KEGYSSLNVKLSADS
+664 KEGYSSLNVKLSAGS
-679 NFSLRRSISSVAT
+679 NFSLRRSISSIAT

-734 LVVLNLSAYEI
+734 LVVLNLSAYEV

-784 VVYAAVSRIVPIQS
+784 VVYAAVSCIVPIQS

-805 HTSGRV
+805 HTNGRV
-811 FEFHKPVGS
+811 YAFHKPVGS
-820 QIMVSILLMV
+820 QIVVSILLMV

>member
-1 MRREEGGDGIELGLH
+1 MKIKESPSIILAFHGMLGRKKQTSLLLLLLTLVFSFLTAAVIYSVSSAQVLQDTRCELYGAWQYLRLSDTAADAAQAQNTLPASAQVSTVIQNGIVLGADDGV
-16 RRGAGAAGGNAA
+16 AGGIGTVDDTFAQLGRIVPIS
-28 GDAGLERDLGVKI
+28 GD
-41 VFEDVGIG
+41 FPT
-49 LIGLER
+49 
-55 QLLKD
+55 QP
-60 GVVRDAVRHQL
+60 
-71 AGNFVRAAEGDA
+71 
-83 LFRQIIG
+83 
-90 QIRGVDE
+90 
-97 ALLGGQQHVF
+97 
-107 GFSLH
+107 
-112 GREHRGHDLQAE
+112 
-124 LRRVDAVEHGL
+124 
-135 LILLHVLVVG
+135 
-145 EGQALERGEQGDE
+145 DE

-189 PLAGSGAVMEKAYT
+189 PLAGSGAVIEKAYT

-221 TVSGIVTEPLALDG
+221 TVSGIVAEPLAIDG

-267 EDTVSFSLRF
+267 EDTVSSSLRF

-321 CLWEALFAGIAAVA
+321 CLWEALFAGLAAVA

-351 QKHLSFLV
+351 QKHLSFLM
-359 IPAASLAPLAVL
+359 IPAASLVSLAVL

-383 AVLVRPQTTKPK
+383 AVLVRPQTAKPK

-444 CMSIKMNGTSG
+444 CLSIKMNGTSG

-495 LADIWVKD
+495 LADIWVKG
-503 NGDIPSLIMQNASKG
+503 NGFYTDISNLMQNAKKG
-518 TLNTTVCALP
+518 TLNTIVCALP
-528 DDELRRIAAD
+528 EDELRRIAAD
-538 AGVSDEEIETL
+538 AGVSDEETETL

-557 LWRDCYYAPAAD
+557 LWGDYYYDPAAD

-574 FQPDGSTLVEPVF
+574 FQTDGKTLVEPVF

-594 IQYRRYTGQD
+594 IQYQRYTGQD
-604 EAGNEVYRTYTAQLP
+604 EAGNDVYRTYTAQLP

-626 ASNYTLLTT
+626 ARNYTLLTT
-635 DRLLFSGTIFV
+635 DRILYNGTVFV

-651 HKMFESAGSFFME
+651 HKMFEGAGSYHME
-664 KEGYSSLNVKLSADS
+664 KEGYSSLNVKLAADN
-679 NFSLRRSISSVAT
+679 NFSLRRSIASIAT
-692 RRNGILRADNYD
+692 RRNGILSADNYD

-734 LVVLNLSAYEI
+734 LVVLNLSAYEV

>member
-1 MRREEGGDGIELGLH
+1 MKGKENPSLILAFHGMLG
-16 RRGAGAAGGNAA
+16 R
-28 GDAGLERDLGVKI
+28 KK
-41 VFEDVGIG
+41 
-49 LIGLER
+49 
-55 QLLKD
+55 QT
-60 GVVRDAVRHQL
+60 
-71 AGNFVRAAEGDA
+71 
-83 LFRQIIG
+83 
-90 QIRGVDE
+90 
-97 ALLGGQQHVF
+97 
-107 GFSLH
+107 SL
-112 GREHRGHDLQAE
+112 
-124 LRRVDAVEHGL
+124 L
-135 LILLHVLVVG
+135 LILLTMVFSFLTAATIYSG
-145 EGQALERGEQGDE
+145 SSAQALQDTRCELYGEWQYLRLSATDTDAAQVRENLPASAKVSTAIQDGIVLGADNGLAGGIGTADDTFAQLGRIVPISGDFPTQSDE

-221 TVSGIVTEPLALDG
+221 TVSGIVAEPLAIDG

-267 EDTVSFSLRF
+267 EDTVSSSLRF

-321 CLWEALFAGIAAVA
+321 CLWEALFAGLAAVA

-341 CGAAAIGLGL
+341 CGAAAVGLGL
-351 QKHLSFLV
+351 QKHLSFLM

-383 AVLVRPQTTKPK
+383 AVLVRPQTAKPK

-444 CMSIKMNGTSG
+444 CLSIKMNGTSG

-481 IYTVTSDKIQSSQM
+481 TYTVTSDKIQSSQM

-503 NGDIPSLIMQNASKG
+503 NGDIPSLLMQNAEKG
-518 TLNTTVCALP
+518 TLNTAVCALP

-557 LWRDCYYAPAAD
+557 LWRDCYYDPAAD

-594 IQYRRYTGQD
+594 LQYRRYTGQD

-626 ASNYTLLTT
+626 ARNYTLLTT
-635 DRLLFSGTIFV
+635 DRILFNGTVFV

-651 HKMFESAGSFFME
+651 HKMFEGAGSYHME
-664 KEGYSSLNVKLSADS
+664 KEGYSSLNVKLAADN
-679 NFSLRRSISSVAT
+679 NFSLRRSIASIAT
-692 RRNGILRADNYD
+692 RRNGILSADNYD
-704 LISQSYT
+704 LLNQSYT

-721 ILAVFGV
+721 ILAVLGV

-734 LVVLNLSAYEI
+734 LVVLNLSAYEV

-764 LSYAKLL
+764 CSYAKRVI
-771 LPVIVGTTLLVNI
+771 PVIVGTTLIVNI
-784 VVYAAVSRIVPIQS
+784 LVSVAVSHIVPIQS

-805 HTSGRV
+805 HTDGRV
-811 FEFHKPVGS
+811 FEFHRPVGS
-820 QIMVSILLMV
+820 QILVSILLMG
-830 FWLSA
+830 FWLGA
-835 ALLPIFSFIRKKA
+835 ALLPVFSFIRKKA

>member
-1 MRREEGGDGIELGLH
+1 MKINESPSIILAFHGMLGRKKQTSLLLLLLTLVFSFLTAAVIYSVSSAQVLQDTRCELYGAWQYLCLSDTAADAAQAQNALPASAQVSTVIQNGIVLG
-16 RRGAGAAGGNAA
+16 ADDSVAGGIGTADDTFA
-28 GDAGLERDLGVKI
+28 QLGRIVPISGD
-41 VFEDVGIG
+41 FPT
-49 LIGLER
+49 
-55 QLLKD
+55 Q
-60 GVVRDAVRHQL
+60 
-71 AGNFVRAAEGDA
+71 
-83 LFRQIIG
+83 
-90 QIRGVDE
+90 
-97 ALLGGQQHVF
+97 
-107 GFSLH
+107 S
-112 GREHRGHDLQAE
+112 
-124 LRRVDAVEHGL
+124 
-135 LILLHVLVVG
+135 
-145 EGQALERGEQGDE
+145 DE

-189 PLAGSGAVMEKAYT
+189 PLAGSGAVIEKAYT

-221 TVSGIVTEPLALDG
+221 TVSGIVAEPLALDG

-267 EDTVSFSLRF
+267 EDTVSSSLRF

-321 CLWEALFAGIAAVA
+321 CLWEALFAGLAAVA

-341 CGAAAIGLGL
+341 CGAAAVGLGL

-383 AVLVRPQTTKPK
+383 AVLVRPQTAKPK

-444 CMSIKMNGTSG
+444 CLSIKMNGTSG

-460 KDDLAAL
+460 KEDLAAL

-481 IYTVTSDKIQSSQM
+481 TYTVTSDKIRSSQM

-518 TLNTTVCALP
+518 TLNTFVCALP

-557 LWRDCYYAPAAD
+557 LWRDCYYDPAAD

-604 EAGNEVYRTYTAQLP
+604 EAGNEVYRTYTARLP

-635 DRLLFSGTIFV
+635 DRTIFSGTIFV

-651 HKMFESAGSFFME
+651 HKMFEGAGSYHME
-664 KEGYSSLNVKLSADS
+664 KEGYSSLNVKLSAGS
-679 NFSLRRSISSVAT
+679 NFSLRRSISSIAT

-820 QIMVSILLMV
+820 QIMVSVLLMV

>member
-1 MRREEGGDGIELGLH
+1 MKIKESPSIILAFHGMLGRKKQTSLLLLLLTLVFSFLTAAVIYSVSSAQVLQDTRCELYGEWQYLCLSDTAADAAQAKNALPASAQVSTVTQNGIVLGADDGV
-16 RRGAGAAGGNAA
+16 AGGIGTVDDTFAQ
-28 GDAGLERDLGVKI
+28 LGRI
-41 VFEDVGIG
+41 VPIS
-49 LIGLER
+49 
-55 QLLKD
+55 
-60 GVVRDAVRHQL
+60 
-71 AGNFVRAAEGDA
+71 GNFPT
-83 LFRQIIG
+83 QP
-90 QIRGVDE
+90 
-97 ALLGGQQHVF
+97 
-107 GFSLH
+107 
-112 GREHRGHDLQAE
+112 
-124 LRRVDAVEHGL
+124 
-135 LILLHVLVVG
+135 
-145 EGQALERGEQGDE
+145 DE

-221 TVSGIVTEPLALDG
+221 TVSGIVTEQLALDG

-267 EDTVSFSLRF
+267 EDTVSSSLRF

-321 CLWEALFAGIAAVA
+321 CLWEALFAGLAAVA

-341 CGAAAIGLGL
+341 CGAAAVGLGL

-359 IPAASLAPLAVL
+359 IPAASLVPLAVL

-383 AVLVRPQTTKPK
+383 AVLVRPQTARPK

-444 CMSIKMNGTSG
+444 CLSIKMNGTSG

-460 KDDLAAL
+460 KEDLAAL

-481 IYTVTSDKIQSSQM
+481 TYTVTSDKIRSSQM

-518 TLNTTVCALP
+518 TLNTMVCALP

-557 LWRDCYYAPAAD
+557 LWRDCYYDPAAD

-594 IQYRRYTGQD
+594 LQYRRYTGQN

-635 DRLLFSGTIFV
+635 DRSLFSGTIFV

-651 HKMFESAGSFFME
+651 HKMFESAGSYFME
-664 KEGYSSLNVKLSADS
+664 KEGYSSLNVKLSAGS
-679 NFSLRRSISSVAT
+679 NFSLRRSISSIAT
-692 RRNGILRADNYD
+692 RRNGILSADNYD

-820 QIMVSILLMV
+820 QIMVSVLLMV

>member
-1 MRREEGGDGIELGLH
+1 MKIKESPSIILAFHGMLGRKKQTSLLLLLLTLVFSFLTAAVIYSVSSAQVLQDTRCELYGEWQYLRLSDTTADAAQAQNTLPASAQVSTVIQNGIVLG
-16 RRGAGAAGGNAA
+16 ADDAVAGGIGTADDTFA
-28 GDAGLERDLGVKI
+28 QLGRIVPISGD
-41 VFEDVGIG
+41 FPT
-49 LIGLER
+49 
-55 QLLKD
+55 QP
-60 GVVRDAVRHQL
+60 
-71 AGNFVRAAEGDA
+71 
-83 LFRQIIG
+83 
-90 QIRGVDE
+90 
-97 ALLGGQQHVF
+97 
-107 GFSLH
+107 
-112 GREHRGHDLQAE
+112 
-124 LRRVDAVEHGL
+124 
-135 LILLHVLVVG
+135 
-145 EGQALERGEQGDE
+145 DE

-189 PLAGSGAVMEKAYT
+189 PLAGSGAVIEKAYT

-221 TVSGIVTEPLALDG
+221 TVSGIVTEPLALEG

-267 EDTVSFSLRF
+267 EDTVSSSLRF

-313 KNRDLRLM
+313 KKRDLRLM
-321 CLWEALFAGIAAVA
+321 CLWEALFAGLAAVA

-341 CGAAAIGLGL
+341 CGAAAVGLGL
-351 QKHLSFLV
+351 QKHLLFFAV
-359 IPAASLAPLAVL
+359 PAASLAPLAVL

-383 AVLVRPQTTKPK
+383 AVLVRPQTAKPK

-444 CMSIKMNGTSG
+444 CLSIKMNGTSG

-460 KDDLAAL
+460 KGDLAAL

-528 DDELRRIAAD
+528 EDELRRIAAD

-557 LWRDCYYAPAAD
+557 LWRDCYYDPAAD
-569 EYYQG
+569 KYYQG

-594 IQYRRYTGQD
+594 IQYQRYTGQD
-604 EAGNEVYRTYTAQLP
+604 EAGNDVYRTYTAQLP

-626 ASNYTLLTT
+626 ANNYTLLTT

-664 KEGYSSLNVKLSADS
+664 KEGYSSLNVKLSAGS
-679 NFSLRRSISSVAT
+679 NFSLRRSISSIAT

-734 LVVLNLSAYEI
+734 LVVLNLSAYEV

-811 FEFHKPVGS
+811 YAFHKPVGS
-820 QIMVSILLMV
+820 QIMVSVLLMV

>member
-1 MRREEGGDGIELGLH
+1 MKGKENPSLILAFHGMLG
-16 RRGAGAAGGNAA
+16 R
-28 GDAGLERDLGVKI
+28 KK
-41 VFEDVGIG
+41 
-49 LIGLER
+49 
-55 QLLKD
+55 QT
-60 GVVRDAVRHQL
+60 
-71 AGNFVRAAEGDA
+71 
-83 LFRQIIG
+83 
-90 QIRGVDE
+90 
-97 ALLGGQQHVF
+97 
-107 GFSLH
+107 SL
-112 GREHRGHDLQAE
+112 
-124 LRRVDAVEHGL
+124 L
-135 LILLHVLVVG
+135 LILLTMVFSFLTAATIYSG
-145 EGQALERGEQGDE
+145 SSAQALQDTRCELYGEWQYLKLSDTDTDAAQVRENLPASAKASTAIQDGIVLGADNGLAGGIGTVDSAFAQLGRIVPISGNFPAQPDE

-171 SYDVGQTVTLK
+171 SYDLGQTITLK
-182 VAANDYD
+182 VADNDYD
-189 PLAGSGAVMEKAYT
+189 PLSGSGKIVEQTYT

-214 WNLNGNL
+214 WNLGSNL
-221 TVSGIVTEPLALDG
+221 TVSAVVVEPLALAG
-235 QKFQTFYYLNAAAPV
+235 QKFQTFYDLNADTV
-250 TASTD
+250 GTASDD
-255 PALVANEYAYPQ
+255 PDFIANEYAYPQ
-267 EDTVSFSLRF
+267 EDTVSSSLTF
-277 LLVAA
+277 LLMIA

-291 QYFLI
+291 QYFVI
-296 VLHKRVHTINT
+296 VLHKRVQTLHTFQI
-307 FLTLGA
+307 LGA
-313 KNRDLRLM
+313 RKQDLHRM
-321 CLWEALFAGIAAVA
+321 CLWEALFAGLAAVFL
-335 AGFALG
+335 GFALG

-351 QKHLSFLV
+351 QKQLSFFAV
-359 IPAASLAPLAVL
+359 PFASLILLAVL
-371 FLLSVLLGALLP
+371 FLIAVLLGAFLP
-383 AVLVRPQTTKPK
+383 AVLTRPKAAQKK
-395 EKPAKKFRLA
+395 ESKAKKFRLA
-405 QLPLAPQIGV
+405 QLPLAPQVGV

-444 CMSIKMNGTSG
+444 CLSIKMNGRTSG

-460 KDDLAAL
+460 KGDLAAL

-481 IYTVTSDKIQSSQM
+481 TYTITSDRIQNSQM

-503 NGDIPSLIMQNASKG
+503 NGNIPSVLMHNASKG

-557 LWRDCYYAPAAD
+557 LWRDCYYDPAAD
-569 EYYQG
+569 AYYQKNT
-574 FQPDGSTLVEPVF
+574 QTEGSIPVEPVF

-604 EAGNEVYRTYTAQLP
+604 EAGNDVYRTYTAQLP

-626 ASNYTLLTT
+626 ANNYTLLTT
-635 DRLLFSGTIFV
+635 DRLIFSGTIFV

-651 HKMFESAGSFFME
+651 HKMFESAGSYHME
-664 KEGYSSLNVKLSADS
+664 KEGYSSLNVKLAADN
-679 NFSLRRSISSVAT
+679 NFSLRRSIASIAT
-692 RRNGILRADNYD
+692 RRNGILSADNYD

>member
-1 MRREEGGDGIELGLH
+1 MKVKENPSLILAFHGMLG
-16 RRGAGAAGGNAA
+16 R
-28 GDAGLERDLGVKI
+28 KK
-41 VFEDVGIG
+41 
-49 LIGLER
+49 
-55 QLLKD
+55 QT
-60 GVVRDAVRHQL
+60 
-71 AGNFVRAAEGDA
+71 
-83 LFRQIIG
+83 
-90 QIRGVDE
+90 
-97 ALLGGQQHVF
+97 
-107 GFSLH
+107 SL
-112 GREHRGHDLQAE
+112 
-124 LRRVDAVEHGL
+124 L
-135 LILLHVLVVG
+135 LILLTMVFSFLTAATIYSNSSA
-145 EGQALERGEQGDE
+145 QALQDTRCELYGEWQYLRLSDTDTDAAQVRENLPASAKASTTIQDGIVLGADNGLAGGIGTVDSTFAQLGRIVPISGNFPTQSDE

-189 PLAGSGAVMEKAYT
+189 PLAGSGAVIEKAYT

-221 TVSGIVTEPLALDG
+221 TVSGIVTEPLAIDG

-321 CLWEALFAGIAAVA
+321 CLWEALFAGLAAVA

-359 IPAASLAPLAVL
+359 VPAASLVPLAVL

-383 AVLVRPQTTKPK
+383 AVLVRPQTAKPK

-444 CMSIKMNGTSG
+444 CLSIKMNGTSG

-460 KDDLAAL
+460 KEDLAAL

-503 NGDIPSLIMQNASKG
+503 NGNIPSLIMQNASKG

-549 LAGDSVLT
+549 LSGDSVLI
-557 LWRDCYYAPAAD
+557 LWGDCYYDPAAD
-569 EYYQG
+569 EYYQNT
-574 FQPDGSTLVEPVF
+574 QTEGSIPVEPVF

-626 ASNYTLLTT
+626 ANNYTLLTT

-664 KEGYSSLNVKLSADS
+664 KEGYSSLNVKLSAGS
-679 NFSLRRSISSVAT
+679 NFSLRRSISSIAT
-692 RRNGILRADNYD
+692 RRNGILSADNYD

>member
-1 MRREEGGDGIELGLH
+1 MKIKESPSIILAFHGMLGRKKQTSLLLLLLTLVFSFLTAAVIYSVSSAQVLQDTRCELYGEWQYLRLSDTAADAAQAKNTLPASAQVSTVTQNGIVLGADDGV
-16 RRGAGAAGGNAA
+16 AGGIGTVDDTFAQ
-28 GDAGLERDLGVKI
+28 LGRI
-41 VFEDVGIG
+41 VPIS
-49 LIGLER
+49 
-55 QLLKD
+55 
-60 GVVRDAVRHQL
+60 
-71 AGNFVRAAEGDA
+71 GNFPT
-83 LFRQIIG
+83 Q
-90 QIRGVDE
+90 
-97 ALLGGQQHVF
+97 
-107 GFSLH
+107 S
-112 GREHRGHDLQAE
+112 
-124 LRRVDAVEHGL
+124 
-135 LILLHVLVVG
+135 
-145 EGQALERGEQGDE
+145 DE

-221 TVSGIVTEPLALDG
+221 TVSGIVAEPLALDG

-267 EDTVSFSLRF
+267 EDTVSSSLRF

-321 CLWEALFAGIAAVA
+321 CLWEALFAGLAAVA

-341 CGAAAIGLGL
+341 CGAAAVGLGL

-383 AVLVRPQTTKPK
+383 AVLVRPQTAKPK

-444 CMSIKMNGTSG
+444 CLSIKMNGISG

-460 KDDLAAL
+460 KEDLAAL

-481 IYTVTSDKIQSSQM
+481 TYTVTSDKIQSSHM

-518 TLNTTVCALP
+518 TLNTFVCALP

-557 LWRDCYYAPAAD
+557 LWGDCYYDPAAD

-594 IQYRRYTGQD
+594 IQYQRYTGQD
-604 EAGNEVYRTYTAQLP
+604 EAGNDVYRTYTAQLP

-626 ASNYTLLTT
+626 ARNYTLLTT
-635 DRLLFSGTIFV
+635 DRTIFSGTIFV

-651 HKMFESAGSFFME
+651 HKMFESAGSYHME
-664 KEGYSSLNVKLSADS
+664 KEGYSSLNVKLAADN
-679 NFSLRRSISSVAT
+679 NFSLRRSIASIAT
-692 RRNGILRADNYD
+692 RRNGILSADNYD
-704 LISQSYT
+704 LLSQSYT

-734 LVVLNLSAYEI
+734 LVVLNLSAYEV

-784 VVYAAVSRIVPIQS
+784 VVYAAVSCIVPIQS

-805 HTSGRV
+805 HTNGRV
-811 FEFHKPVGS
+811 YAFHKPVGS

>member
-1 MRREEGGDGIELGLH
+1 MKIKESPSIILAFHGMLGRKKQTSLLLLLLTLVFSFLTAAVIYSVSSAQVLQDTRCELYGEWQYLRLSDTAADAAQVQGALPASAQVSTVIQNGIVLGADDGV
-16 RRGAGAAGGNAA
+16 AGGIGTADDTFA
-28 GDAGLERDLGVKI
+28 QLGRIVPISGD
-41 VFEDVGIG
+41 FPT
-49 LIGLER
+49 
-55 QLLKD
+55 Q
-60 GVVRDAVRHQL
+60 
-71 AGNFVRAAEGDA
+71 
-83 LFRQIIG
+83 
-90 QIRGVDE
+90 
-97 ALLGGQQHVF
+97 
-107 GFSLH
+107 S
-112 GREHRGHDLQAE
+112 
-124 LRRVDAVEHGL
+124 
-135 LILLHVLVVG
+135 
-145 EGQALERGEQGDE
+145 DE

-189 PLAGSGAVMEKAYT
+189 PLAGSGTVMEKAYT

-221 TVSGIVTEPLALDG
+221 TVSGIVTEPLAIDG

-267 EDTVSFSLRF
+267 EDTVSSSLRF

-321 CLWEALFAGIAAVA
+321 CLWEALFAGLAAVA

-444 CMSIKMNGTSG
+444 CLSIKMNGTSG

-460 KDDLAAL
+460 KEDLAAL

-481 IYTVTSDKIQSSQM
+481 TYTITSDRIQNSQM

-503 NGDIPSLIMQNASKG
+503 NGEIPSYLMYNASKG

-557 LWRDCYYAPAAD
+557 LWRDCYYDPAAD

-594 IQYRRYTGQD
+594 IQYQRYTGQD
-604 EAGNEVYRTYTAQLP
+604 EAGNDVYRTYTAQLP

-635 DRLLFSGTIFV
+635 DRIIFSGTIFV

-651 HKMFESAGSFFME
+651 HKMFESAGSYHME
-664 KEGYSSLNVKLSADS
+664 KEGYSSLNVKLAADN
-679 NFSLRRSISSVAT
+679 NFSLRRSIASIAT
-692 RRNGILRADNYD
+692 RRNGILSADNYD

-784 VVYAAVSRIVPIQS
+784 VVYAAVSCIVPIQS

-805 HTSGRV
+805 HTNGRV
-811 FEFHKPVGS
+811 YAFHKPVGS

>member
-1 MRREEGGDGIELGLH
+1 MKIKESPSIILAFHGMLGRKKQTSLLLLLLTLVFSFLTAAVIYSVSSAQVLQDTRCELYGEWQYLRLSDTAADAAQVQGALPASAQVSTVIQNGIVLGADDGV
-16 RRGAGAAGGNAA
+16 AGGIGTADDTFA
-28 GDAGLERDLGVKI
+28 QLGRIVPISGD
-41 VFEDVGIG
+41 FPT
-49 LIGLER
+49 
-55 QLLKD
+55 Q
-60 GVVRDAVRHQL
+60 
-71 AGNFVRAAEGDA
+71 
-83 LFRQIIG
+83 
-90 QIRGVDE
+90 
-97 ALLGGQQHVF
+97 
-107 GFSLH
+107 S
-112 GREHRGHDLQAE
+112 
-124 LRRVDAVEHGL
+124 
-135 LILLHVLVVG
+135 
-145 EGQALERGEQGDE
+145 DE

-221 TVSGIVTEPLALDG
+221 TVSSIVTEPLALDG
-235 QKFQTFYYLNAAAPV
+235 QKFQTFYYLNATAPV

-359 IPAASLAPLAVL
+359 IPAASLVPLAVL

-383 AVLVRPQTTKPK
+383 AVLVRPQTAKPK

-424 SCLYVGWRVMLP
+424 SCLYVGWGVMLP

-444 CMSIKMNGTSG
+444 CLSIKMNGTSG

-481 IYTVTSDKIQSSQM
+481 TYTVTSDKIQSSQM

-503 NGDIPSLIMQNASKG
+503 NGEIPSVLMHNASKG

-557 LWRDCYYAPAAD
+557 LWRDCYYDPAAD

-594 IQYRRYTGQD
+594 IQYQRYTGQD
-604 EAGNEVYRTYTAQLP
+604 EAGNDVYRTYTAQLP

-626 ASNYTLLTT
+626 ANNYTLLTT
-635 DRLLFSGTIFV
+635 DRIIFSGTIFV

-651 HKMFESAGSFFME
+651 HKMFESAGSYFME
-664 KEGYSSLNVKLSADS
+664 KEGYSSLNVKLSTGS
-679 NFSLRRSISSVAT
+679 NFSLRRSISSIAT

-734 LVVLNLSAYEI
+734 LVVLNLSAYEV

-764 LSYAKLL
+764 CSYAKRVI
-771 LPVIVGTTLLVNI
+771 PVIVGTTLIVNI
-784 VVYAAVSRIVPIQS
+784 LVSVAVSHIVPIQS

-805 HTSGRV
+805 HTDGRV
-811 FEFHKPVGS
+811 FEFHRPVGS
-820 QIMVSILLMV
+820 QILVSILLMG
-830 FWLSA
+830 FWLGA
-835 ALLPIFSFIRKKA
+835 ALLPVFSFIRKKA

>member
-1 MRREEGGDGIELGLH
+1 MKIKESPSIILAFHGMLGRKKQTSLLLLLLTLVFSFLTAAVIYSVSSAQVLQDTRCELYGEWQYLRLSDTTADAAQAQNALPASAQVSTVTQNGIVLGADDGV
-16 RRGAGAAGGNAA
+16 AGGIGTVDDTFAQLGRIVPIS
-28 GDAGLERDLGVKI
+28 GD
-41 VFEDVGIG
+41 FPT
-49 LIGLER
+49 
-55 QLLKD
+55 Q
-60 GVVRDAVRHQL
+60 
-71 AGNFVRAAEGDA
+71 
-83 LFRQIIG
+83 
-90 QIRGVDE
+90 
-97 ALLGGQQHVF
+97 
-107 GFSLH
+107 S
-112 GREHRGHDLQAE
+112 
-124 LRRVDAVEHGL
+124 
-135 LILLHVLVVG
+135 
-145 EGQALERGEQGDE
+145 DE

-221 TVSGIVTEPLALDG
+221 TVSSIVTEPLALDG

-267 EDTVSFSLRF
+267 EDTVSSSLRF

-321 CLWEALFAGIAAVA
+321 CLWEALFAGLAAVA

-341 CGAAAIGLGL
+341 CGAAAVGLGL

-359 IPAASLAPLAVL
+359 VPAASLVPLAVL

-383 AVLVRPQTTKPK
+383 AVLVRPQTARPK

-444 CMSIKMNGTSG
+444 CLSIKMNGTSG

-460 KDDLAAL
+460 KEDLAAL

-481 IYTVTSDKIQSSQM
+481 TYTVTSDKIRSSQM

-518 TLNTTVCALP
+518 TLNTMVCALP

-538 AGVSDEEIETL
+538 AGVSGEEIETL

-557 LWRDCYYAPAAD
+557 LWGDCYYAPAAD

-594 IQYRRYTGQD
+594 LQYRRYTGQD

-635 DRLLFSGTIFV
+635 DRIIFSGTIFV

-651 HKMFESAGSFFME
+651 HKMFESAGSYFME
-664 KEGYSSLNVKLSADS
+664 KEGYSSLNVKLSAGS
-679 NFSLRRSISSVAT
+679 NFSLRRSISSIAT
-692 RRNGILRADNYD
+692 RRNDILRADNYD

-764 LSYAKLL
+764 LSYAKRL

-811 FEFHKPVGS
+811 YEFHKPVGS

>member
-1 MRREEGGDGIELGLH
+1 MKIKESPSIILAFHGMLGRKKQTGLLLLLLTLVFSFLTAAVIYSVSSAQVLQDTRCELYGEWQYLRLSDTAADAAQVQGALPASAQVSTVIQNGIVLGADDGV
-16 RRGAGAAGGNAA
+16 AGGIGTADDTFA
-28 GDAGLERDLGVKI
+28 QLGRIVPISGD
-41 VFEDVGIG
+41 FPT
-49 LIGLER
+49 
-55 QLLKD
+55 Q
-60 GVVRDAVRHQL
+60 
-71 AGNFVRAAEGDA
+71 
-83 LFRQIIG
+83 
-90 QIRGVDE
+90 
-97 ALLGGQQHVF
+97 
-107 GFSLH
+107 S
-112 GREHRGHDLQAE
+112 
-124 LRRVDAVEHGL
+124 
-135 LILLHVLVVG
+135 
-145 EGQALERGEQGDE
+145 DE

-221 TVSGIVTEPLALDG
+221 TVSSIVTEPLALDG

-267 EDTVSFSLRF
+267 EDTVSSSLRF

-321 CLWEALFAGIAAVA
+321 CLWEALFAGLAAVA

-341 CGAAAIGLGL
+341 CGAAAVGLGL

-359 IPAASLAPLAVL
+359 VPAASLVPLAVL

-383 AVLVRPQTTKPK
+383 AVLVRPQITKPK
-395 EKPAKKFRLA
+395 EKPAKKFHLA

-436 YDLDAPYA
+436 YNLDAPYA
-444 CMSIKMNGTSG
+444 CLSIKMNGTSG

-460 KDDLAAL
+460 KEDLAAL

-481 IYTVTSDKIQSSQM
+481 TYTVTSDKIQSSQM

-503 NGDIPSLIMQNASKG
+503 NGEIPSLLMHNASKG

-557 LWRDCYYAPAAD
+557 LWRDCYYDPAAD

-594 IQYRRYTGQD
+594 IQYQRYTGQD

-619 IAGVVKS
+619 IVGVVKS
-626 ASNYTLLTT
+626 ANSYTLLTT
-635 DRLLFSGTIFV
+635 DRLISSGTIFV

-651 HKMFESAGSFFME
+651 HKMFESAGSYFME
-664 KEGYSSLNVKLSADS
+664 KEGYSSLNVKLSAGS
-679 NFSLRRSISSVAT
+679 NFSLRRSISSIAT

-734 LVVLNLSAYEI
+734 LVVLNLSAYEV

-784 VVYAAVSRIVPIQS
+784 VVYAAVSCIVPIQS

-805 HTSGRV
+805 HTNGRV
-811 FEFHKPVGS
+811 YAFHKPVGS